1 MQKCSYSNFTFLMS
15 SHYVLVSWIFRQR
28 GSKWNVCLR
37 TLWLWG
43 IEDEFY
49 GRVTDDGLRRA
60 QTTLRR
66 NKEISLL
73 VTIGFYVLNIIDA
86 NVDAHLQQFNV
97 DDNLSFEPVYER
109 SPIDGSNNFGLGLN
123 FKF

>member
-1 MQKCSYSNFTFLMS
+1 ALGTSMYFYIDNNNQYKRYRNA
-15 SHYVLVSWIFRQR
+15 YKQR
-28 GSKWNVCLR
+28 LA
-37 TLWLWG
+37 G